1 MSAAREETATK
12 PAATEP
18 LTAPVEDY
26 LKAIYTIGRGTGAAA
41 TNEIA
46 QRLALAPASVSGMVR
61 RLADQGLLAY
71 ERYHGVK
78 LTETGRRAALRTL
91 RRHRVIEAYLA
102 QALGYPWDGVHAE
115 AERLE
120 HAASDELVDR
130 MAATM
135 GEPEV
140 DPHGAPIPTRDG
152 AVDETEYTSLAD
164 LGVGT
169 PGVVVRVAD
178 EDPAMLRYLAELSV
192 VPGKRVTVKARAPFG
207 GPITL
212 VVGRAEISVGPALAA
227 HVLTAPVTAKAAAG
241 RRG

>member
-1 MSAAREETATK
+1 MSTAREETATK

-102 QALGYPWDGVHAE
+102 QALEYPWDRVHAE

-192 VPGKRVTVKARAPFG
+192 VPGRRVTVKSRAPYG